1 MCRYPK
7 VKQWESTQSEEEY
20 WEHEQSS
27 DKPPSPVK
35 MVSKPPI
42 YRKTKR
48 SSGCSQNNDQE
59 SSSDKDKE
67 CDKKECEDE
76 ERDWVDENL
85 KDVAESLCGIRK
97 NIQNKQSFEYSNLEG
112 RPMIYERITIEQLIE
127 WNQILEETSKEELD
141 CASMDYKS
149 EILKLASLISDVLSP
164 DSV

>member
-1 MCRYPK
+1 
-7 VKQWESTQSEEEY
+7 
-20 WEHEQSS
+20 
-27 DKPPSPVK
+27 

-48 SSGCSQNNDQE
+48 SSGSSQTPDQE
-59 SSSDKDKE
+59 PSSDKDKE
-67 CDKKECEDE
+67 SDKKEWEDE
-76 ERDWVDENL
+76 EQDWVDENL
-85 KDVAESLCGIRK
+85 KDVAESLCGIRR
-97 NIQNKQSFEYSNLEG
+97 NIQNKQSYEYSNLEG

-141 CASMDYKS
+141 CASMDYKN